1 MGLPALDMT
10 ATARSSRPA
19 LRAVASRPKSRRGAA
34 AAGSRA
40 AFNFACLALVALAL
54 FGLGRVMLAAK
65 ATEAAIRSGELR
77 TSIKAE
83 RLVGDQLEV
92 NRSALTVPSRIESI
106 AGVTMEMGEADSV
119 AYMELPGDYGSAP
132 SNPVP
137 DGVGAGAEV
146 SVQTPSEHDG
156 LADMLASVMQMAA
169 GEAQVLLVGDVGLAT
184 TE

>member
-10 ATARSSRPA
+10 PTVRSSRPA
-19 LRAVASRPKSRRGAA
+19 LRAVASRPKSRSGSATAR
-34 AAGSRA
+34 SRA
-40 AFNFACLALVALAL
+40 AFNFTCIALVAIAL

-83 RLVGDQLEV
+83 RLVGDRLEV
-92 NRSALTVPSRIESI
+92 NRSALTVPSRIEGI
-106 AGVTMEMGEADSV
+106 AGVTMEMAEADSV
-119 AYMELPGDYGSAP
+119 AYMELPGDYDSV
-132 SNPVP
+132 STDVVP
-137 DGVGAGAEV
+137 DSVALGSEV
-146 SVQTPSEHDG
+146 SVQTRSEHDG